1 MFDKI
6 IEFLTG
12 GFATKLVE
20 TVRGY
25 FPPSM
30 SDAEKK
36 EFELKLMEI
45 TNQHDLE
52 LLREVNSAEAE
63 FNQRIK
69 DMEGTASDLTRVPYL
84 GSVIL
89 FLRGCQ
95 RPAFG
100 MLVLVM
106 DYQVFS
112 GGWSIA
118 DGSRLESAFFAINIL
133 VLGFLFGERA
143 VKNIMPIVQKMGE
156 K

>member
-12 GFATKLVE
+12 GFATKLID
-20 TVRGY
+20 TVRGF

-30 SDAEKK
+30 SEAEKK

-52 LLREVNSAEAE
+52 LLREVNAAEAE
-63 FNQRIK
+63 FNTRIK
-69 DMEGTASDLTRVPYL
+69 DMEGTASDLSKLPYL

-100 MLVLVM
+100 ILVLVM

-112 GGWSIA
+112 GGWNLS
-118 DGSRLESAFFAINIL
+118 DGSRIESAFFAINIL

-143 VKNIMPIVQKMGE
+143 VKNIMPLVQKMSE

>member
-12 GFATKLVE
+12 GFATKLVD
-20 TVRGY
+20 TVRAY

-30 SDAEKK
+30 SDADRKA
-36 EFELKLMEI
+36 FELKLTEI
-45 TNQHDLE
+45 THQHELE
-52 LLREVNSAEAE
+52 LLQEVNSAEAE

-69 DMEGTASDLTRVPYL
+69 DMEGTASDLSKVPYL
-84 GSVIL
+84 GSTIL

-100 MLVLVM
+100 ILVLIM
-106 DYQVFS
+106 DYQIFS
-112 GGWSIA
+112 GGWNIP

-143 VKNIMPIVQKMGE
+143 VKNIMPIIQKMGG